1 MKWCRMVMLL
11 MTALLLGGCSRQ
23 DKELE
28 HYMPPEDKRLVIY
41 TSHKEGIYSPIIREF
56 EQRTG
61 IWVEVVTGGTN
72 ELLERIAQEHTA
84 PRADLIFGG
93 GVESLEVYQDYFDSY
108 RCSQWGNVAEQ
119 YRSNTDR
126 WTPFSA
132 LPVVLI
138 YNTKLVEPGML
149 DCWEDLARPEF
160 LGRIACADPSKSG
173 SSFTALITHLYIRG
187 EKAAERLARMLQ
199 GRQLSASGE
208 VLNAV
213 EDGSCLV
220 GLTLEETAMQRISA
234 GANIAMVFPSD
245 GTSCVPDGSA
255 IVKNCPHPDNAR
267 AFLEFTLSQDV
278 QQLLVSRLYRRS
290 VRVDI
295 PEDENLTPLEEL
307 NLVDYNAGLVADYK
321 TRLLKIWENWVAR
334 ED

>member
-1 MKWCRMVMLL
+1 MKWCRMVMLF
-11 MTALLLGGCSRQ
+11 AAAVLLCGCSRTE
-23 DKELE
+23 KELE
-28 HYMPPEDKRLVIY
+28 NDMPPEDKRLVIY
-41 TSHKEGIYSPIIREF
+41 TSHMEGIYTPIVREF

-61 IWVEVVTGGTN
+61 IWVEVITGGTN

-84 PRADLIFGG
+84 PKADLIFGG
-93 GVESLEVYQDYFDSY
+93 GVESLEVYQEYFESY
-108 RCSQWGNVAEQ
+108 QCSQWGNIAER
-119 YRSNTDR
+119 YRPNTDR

-138 YNTKLVEPGML
+138 YNTKLVEPNML
-149 DCWEDLARPEF
+149 TCWEDLARPEF
-160 LGRIACADPSKSG
+160 RGRIACADPSKSG
-173 SSFTALITHLYIRG
+173 SSFTALTTHLYIRG
-187 EKAAERLARMLQ
+187 QKAAERLAQMLQ

-234 GANIAMVFPSD
+234 GANIAMVYPSD

-255 IVKNCPHPDNAR
+255 IVRDCPHPDNAR

-278 QQLLVSRLYRRS
+278 QELLVSGLYRRS

-295 PEDENLTPLEEL
+295 PEGQNLTPLEEL
-307 NLVDYNAGLVADYK
+307 NLMDYDAGHAAEYK
-321 TRLLKIWENWVAR
+321 NMLLQIWGNWVAR